1 MTKQLTKAT
10 VNKSKDKC
18 KYYREAE
25 NEMFV
30 PSCGVESGVVEI
42 DVHPED
48 VMEWVYCP
56 FCGREIKLKNHKRHP
71 GLYDGCDD
79 F

>member
-1 MTKQLTKAT
+1 M
-10 VNKSKDKC
+10 SKC

-30 PSCGVESGVVEI
+30 PSCGVESGVAEI

-48 VMEWVYCP
+48 VLEWVYCP
-56 FCGREIKLKNHKRHP
+56 FCGKKIELKNHKRHP
-71 GLYDGCDD
+71 GLFYGGNDD

>member
-1 MTKQLTKAT
+1 M
-10 VNKSKDKC
+10 SKC

-25 NEMFV
+25 NETFI
-30 PSCGVESGVVEI
+30 PSCGVENGVVEI

-48 VMEWVYCP
+48 AMEWVYCP
-56 FCGREIKLKNHKRHP
+56 FCGGKIKPKNHKRHP
-71 GLYDGCDD
+71 GLFYGGDDD